1 MSEQQTRILSVTELN
16 EYIKAK
22 IETDRL
28 LKNITIK
35 GEISN
40 FTRHSSGH
48 LYFSLKDDTSVIRAV
63 MFKSA
68 AQKMVF
74 SPENDLMVIT
84 TGRIGAFVR
93 DGQYQIYI
101 ESMQPDG
108 KGALALAFEQLKR
121 KLSAE
126 GLFDQKYKKSLPK
139 IPSCIGVITSPT
151 GAAVR
156 DIINVVSRR
165 FPYAKILIYPVLVQ
179 GAGSAASLI
188 NAVEYFNATGG
199 CDVIIIGRGGGSIE
213 ELWSFNDEN
222 LARAI
227 FKCKIPVISAVGH
240 ETDFTICDFVADLRA
255 PTPSAAA
262 ELAAPDTAKLLKQF
276 SNITAFLN
284 KYLTHKIERYKAD
297 LKHLKESPALTS
309 AGYLIDEKNMQLL
322 KLVSELENAAQ
333 MVVKEKRIE
342 FTEKVAKLEALNP
355 MSVLTRG
362 FSAVYKDDVL
372 IKTVCDIKDNDK
384 IKIRMKDGSFSAVCD
399 GSSIINER
407 LENNE

>member
-1 MSEQQTRILSVTELN
+1 MNAENVNNGTTVLTVTELN

-22 IETDRL
+22 LETDRL
-28 LKNITIK
+28 LKNVTVK

-48 LYFSLKDDTSVIRAV
+48 LYFSIKDKGSVIRAV
-63 MFKSA
+63 MFKAA
-68 AQKMVF
+68 AQKLVF
-74 SPENDLMVIT
+74 YPENELMVVVS
-84 TGRIGAFVR
+84 GRIGAFVR
-93 DGQYQIYI
+93 DGQYQIYV

-108 KGALALAFEQLKR
+108 KGSLALAFEQLKK
-121 KLSAE
+121 KLASE
-126 GLFDQKYKKSLPK
+126 GLFDQSRKKPIPK
-139 IPSCIGVITSPT
+139 IPKRIGVITSPT

-156 DIINVVSRR
+156 DVINVVTRR
-165 FPYAKILIYPVLVQ
+165 FPYAEILIYPALVQ

-188 NAVEYFNATGG
+188 GAVEYFDKTSS
-199 CDVIIIGRGGGSIE
+199 CDVLIIGRGGGSIE
-213 ELWSFNDEN
+213 ELWSFNDEG

-227 FKCKIPVISAVGH
+227 YKCRIPVISAVGH

-276 SNITAFLN
+276 SNITTLLN
-284 KYLTHKIERYKAD
+284 KYLTNRLEQYRLRLD
-297 LKHLKESPALTS
+297 HLQNSPALTS

-322 KLVSELENAAQ
+322 RLTSELERAGVS
-333 MVVKEKRIE
+333 VVRDKRMQ

-362 FSAVYKDDVL
+362 FSAVYKDSKLLKSVSDVQ
-372 IKTVCDIKDNDK
+372 KGDTVTV
-384 IKIRMKDGSFSAVCD
+384 RMKDGTLVAACTDV
-399 GSSIINER
+399 
-407 LENNE
+407 LENTKG

>member
-1 MSEQQTRILSVTELN
+1 MSTEQAKVLSVSELN

-22 IETDRL
+22 LETDRL
-28 LKNITIK
+28 LKNVTIK

-40 FTRHSSGH
+40 FTKHSSGH
-48 LYFSLKDDTSVIRAV
+48 LYFSLKDDNSVIRAV

-68 AQKMVF
+68 AQKMIF
-74 SPENDLMVIT
+74 APENDLMVIVS
-84 TGRIGAFVR
+84 GRIGAFVR
-93 DGQYQIYI
+93 DGQYQIYV
-101 ESMQPDG
+101 ESMQPEG

-121 KLSAE
+121 KLAAE
-126 GLFDQKYKKSLPK
+126 GLFDQRFKKPLPK
-139 IPSCIGVITSPT
+139 IPACIGVITSPT

-165 FPYAKILIYPVLVQ
+165 FPYAKLLIYPALVQ
-179 GAGSAASLI
+179 GAGSAQSLI
-188 NAVEYFNATGG
+188 NAVEYFDKTRS

-222 LARAI
+222 LARTI
-227 FKCKIPVISAVGH
+227 FKCTIPVVSAVGH
-240 ETDFTICDFVADLRA
+240 ETDFTICDFVSDLRA

-276 SNITAFLN
+276 SNITVLLD
-284 KYLTHKIERYKAD
+284 KYLTHKIDRYKSE

-309 AGYLIDEKNMQLL
+309 AGYIIDEKNMQLL
-322 KLVSELENAAQ
+322 RLASGLENAAQ
-333 MVVKEKRIE
+333 MVLKEKRIE

-362 FSAVYKDDVL
+362 FSAVYKNDTL
-372 IKTVCDIKDNDK
+372 IKSVDDISNEDR
-384 IKIRMKDGSFSAVCD
+384 IKIRMKDGSFDAVCD
-399 GSSIINER
+399 GSTIIKER
-407 LENNE
+407 LDNND

>member
-1 MSEQQTRILSVTELN
+1 MNTEQTRIFSVSELN

-22 IETDRL
+22 LETDRL
-28 LKNITIK
+28 LKNVTIK

-48 LYFSLKDDTSVIRAV
+48 LYFSLKDNNSIVRAV

-68 AQKMVF
+68 AQKLIF
-74 SPENDLMVIT
+74 APENDLMVIAS
-84 TGRIGAFVR
+84 GRIGAFIR

-126 GLFDQKYKKSLPK
+126 GLFDQKYKKPLPK

-165 FPYAKILIYPVLVQ
+165 FPYAKLLIYPALVQ
-179 GAGSAASLI
+179 GADSAASLI
-188 NAVEYFNATGG
+188 NAVEYFDSNKA

-213 ELWSFNDEN
+213 DLWSFNDEK
-222 LARAI
+222 LARTI
-227 FKCKIPVISAVGH
+227 FKCSIPVVSAVGH
-240 ETDFTICDFVADLRA
+240 ETDFTICDFVSDLRA

-276 SNITAFLN
+276 SNITVLLD
-284 KYLTHKIERYKAD
+284 KYLMQKIDRYKSE
-297 LKHLKESPALTS
+297 LRRCKESVALCS
-309 AGYLIDEKNMQLL
+309 AGYIIDEKNMQLL
-322 KLVSELENAAQ
+322 RIASELEKSAE
-333 MVVKEKRIE
+333 MMLKEKRSE
-342 FTEKVAKLEALNP
+342 FTQKVAKLEALNP

-362 FSAVYKDDVL
+362 FSAVYKDNTL
-372 IKTVCDIKDNDK
+372 IKSVDDITGNDR
-384 IKIRMKDGSFSAVCD
+384 IKIQVKDGTFEAISDPLSVVK
-399 GSSIINER
+399 ER
-407 LENNE
+407 LDDNV

>member
-1 MSEQQTRILSVTELN
+1 MNAENVNNGATVLTVTELN

-22 IETDRL
+22 LETDRL
-28 LKNITIK
+28 LKNVTVK

-48 LYFSLKDDTSVIRAV
+48 LYFSIKDKGSVIRAV
-63 MFKSA
+63 TCKGAS
-68 AQKMVF
+68 QKLVF
-74 SPENDLMVIT
+74 YPENELMVVVS
-84 TGRIGAFVR
+84 GRNGAFVR
-93 DGQYQIYI
+93 DGQYQIYV

-108 KGALALAFEQLKR
+108 KGSLALAFEQLKK
-121 KLSAE
+121 KLASE
-126 GLFDQKYKKSLPK
+126 GLFDQSRKKPIPK
-139 IPSCIGVITSPT
+139 IPKRIGVITSPT

-156 DIINVVSRR
+156 DVINVVTRR
-165 FPYAKILIYPVLVQ
+165 FPYAEILIYPALVQ

-188 NAVEYFNATGG
+188 GAVEYFDKTSS
-199 CDVIIIGRGGGSIE
+199 CDVLIIGRGGGSIE
-213 ELWSFNDEN
+213 ELWSFNDEG

-227 FKCKIPVISAVGH
+227 YKCRIPVISAVGH

-276 SNITAFLN
+276 SNITTLLN
-284 KYLTHKIERYKAD
+284 KYLTNRLEQYRLRLD
-297 LKHLKESPALTS
+297 HLQSSPALTS

-322 KLVSELENAAQ
+322 RLTSELERAGVS
-333 MVVKEKRIE
+333 VVRDKRMQ

-362 FSAVYKDDVL
+362 FSAVYKDSKLLKSVSDVQ
-372 IKTVCDIKDNDK
+372 KGDTVTV
-384 IKIRMKDGSFSAVCD
+384 RMKDGTLEAACTDV
-399 GSSIINER
+399 
-407 LENNE
+407 LENTKG

>member
-1 MSEQQTRILSVTELN
+1 MSAEQTRVLSVTELN

-63 MFKSA
+63 MFKFA
-68 AQKMVF
+68 AQKMIF
-74 SPENDLMVIT
+74 APENDLMVIA

-121 KLSAE
+121 KLASE
-126 GLFDQKYKKSLPK
+126 GLFDQKYKKPLPK

-156 DIINVVSRR
+156 DIINVVTRR
-165 FPYAKILIYPVLVQ
+165 FPYAKILIYPALVQ

-188 NAVEYFNATGG
+188 NAVE
-199 CDVIIIGRGGGSIE
+199 
-213 ELWSFNDEN
+213 
-222 LARAI
+222 
-227 FKCKIPVISAVGH
+227 
-240 ETDFTICDFVADLRA
+240 
-255 PTPSAAA
+255 
-262 ELAAPDTAKLLKQF
+262 
-276 SNITAFLN
+276 
-284 KYLTHKIERYKAD
+284 
-297 LKHLKESPALTS
+297 
-309 AGYLIDEKNMQLL
+309 
-322 KLVSELENAAQ
+322 
-333 MVVKEKRIE
+333 
-342 FTEKVAKLEALNP
+342 
-355 MSVLTRG
+355 
-362 FSAVYKDDVL
+362 
-372 IKTVCDIKDNDK
+372 
-384 IKIRMKDGSFSAVCD
+384 
-399 GSSIINER
+399 
-407 LENNE
+407 